1 MPIADSR
8 LAEIQAIAD
17 ADIDTSDIPEAE
29 ASVFQRARR
38 VPPRTETPAY
48 ATPTVSVTYAR
59 TGASTKA
66 NELGMRPM
74 QARPVTDGGNSIC

>member
-1 MPIADSR
+1 MLITDKR

-17 ADIDTSDIPEAE
+17 ADIDTSDIPEAD
-29 ASVFQRARR
+29 ANFFQRARR
-38 VPPRTETPAY
+38 LPPLAPTPA
-48 ATPTVSVTYAR
+48 TPLPAVSVSWAR

-74 QARPVTDGGNSIC
+74 QDRALNKRGE